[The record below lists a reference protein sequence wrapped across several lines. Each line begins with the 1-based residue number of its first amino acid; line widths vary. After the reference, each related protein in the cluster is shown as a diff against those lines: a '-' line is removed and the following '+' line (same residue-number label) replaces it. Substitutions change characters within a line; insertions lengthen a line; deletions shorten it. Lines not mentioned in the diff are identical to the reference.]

1 MDYLKGYQSRNR
13 RRREAR
19 KRRKTDRGGRAG
31 QDIPGKSA
39 LGYRQSSRWT
49 AGDSGPGIMGNRKV
63 MAGLGAAFAVVV
75 LLLVVVFVFPFG
87 DSDES
92 KSAASGSGVEQTAT
106 APAVEESVEVSK
118 QVASVPELS
127 EDAIAVPTQA
137 PRSKAVAL
145 TFDDGPST
153 VNTPKVLAHL
163 KKYNAHATFF
173 VVGNRV
179 AAGAEVLKAEVA
191 QGCEIANHSWD
202 HAHLDAMKMKAVN
215 KEYNKTKRLVKKLTG
230 YNITLLRPP
239 YGGISNVM
247 RKKLKHPMILWSV
260 DTRDWESRN
269 TKAVFKQVKKNV
281 HDGDIIL
288 MHDIHPTTAASLPRV
303 LSWLVKHDYDILTVS
318 ELMERKGVKMKNGIA
333 YGSVK

>member
-1 MDYLKGYQSRNR
+1 MDYMKGYQSRNR

-19 KRRKTDRGGRAG
+19 RRRKTDQGRGERQDVPGR
-31 QDIPGKSA
+31 SA
-39 LGYRQSSRWT
+39 IGYRQSSRWT
-49 AGDSGPGIMGNRKV
+49 VGDGGSGILGNRKI
-63 MAGLGAAFAVVV
+63 MTGLGAAFAVVV

-87 DSDES
+87 ESDGNE
-92 KSAASGSGVEQTAT
+92 SAASGSGVEQTAT
-106 APAVEESVEVSK
+106 AQAVEESVEVSK
-118 QVASVPELS
+118 QVASVPKLS
-127 EDAIAVPTQA
+127 PDAIAVPTQA

-179 AAGAEVLKAEVA
+179 AAGGEVLKAEVA

-202 HAHLDAMKMKAVN
+202 HSNLSVMKMKGVN

-230 YNITLLRPP
+230 YDVTLLRPP
-239 YGGISNVM
+239 YGAISSKM

-260 DTRDWESRN
+260 DTLDWKSRN
-269 TKAVFKQVKKNV
+269 AKAVFKQVKKSV

-288 MHDIHPTTAASLPRV
+288 MHDIHPSTAASLPKV
-303 LSWLVKHDYDILTVS
+303 LSWLVKNDYDILTVS
-318 ELMERKGVKMKNGIA
+318 ELMQRKGVKMKNGTA
-333 YGSVK
+333 YGSAK